1 MRRNAS
7 HGNCTD
13 SAAGLCGVYHCS
25 AERTQT
31 ALHRTFSALL
41 AAVAV
46 LLGRENRILIA
57 AALAASI
64 IVNAIAVALSRMQR
78 EA

>member
-1 MRRNAS
+1 MNNKTTNVRYLAQ
-7 HGNCTD
+7 
-13 SAAGLCGVYHCS
+13 L
-25 AERTQT
+25 
-31 ALHRTFSALL
+31 ALL

>member
-1 MRRNAS
+1 MRSMENALILVL
-7 HGNCTD
+7 GKETYN
-13 SAAGLCGVYHCS
+13 YYS

-64 IVNAIAVALSRMQR
+64 IVTAIAVALSRMQR

>member
-1 MRRNAS
+1 MRN
-7 HGNCTD
+7 T
-13 SAAGLCGVYHCS
+13 
-25 AERTQT
+25 AEEKIRRLLSLG
-31 ALHRTFSALL
+31 ALSVGCVLL

>member
-1 MRRNAS
+1 MLRMEIALILVL
-7 HGNCTD
+7 GFV
-13 SAAGLCGVYHCS
+13 AYIYYS

-31 ALHRTFSALL
+31 ALHRTFS
-41 AAVAV
+41 V

>member
-1 MRRNAS
+1 MLRMKIALILVL
-7 HGNCTD
+7 GFV
-13 SAAGLCGVYHCS
+13 AYIYYS

-41 AAVAV
+41 AVVAV

-64 IVNAIAVALSRMQR
+64 IVNTIAVALSRMQR

>member
-1 MRRNAS
+1 MLRMEIALILVLGFVTYIYYS
-7 HGNCTD
+7 
-13 SAAGLCGVYHCS
+13 
-25 AERTQT
+25 